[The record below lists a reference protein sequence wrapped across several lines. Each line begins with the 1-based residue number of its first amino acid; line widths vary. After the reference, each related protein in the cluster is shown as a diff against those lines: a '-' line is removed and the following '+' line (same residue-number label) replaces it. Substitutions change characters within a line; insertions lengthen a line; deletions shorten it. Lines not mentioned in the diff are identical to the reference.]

1 MMTSK
6 LISKARETQRLIFE
20 RKRKSINY
28 LKAKKSSMQK
38 GYTKK
43 CSSEGN
49 ACWGSVQLRGY
60 MESWRWEGS
69 LWLWECT
76 CPSTPVLAEG
86 TLTLRGEQ
94 LLLGFWA
101 AAKPALCSAARK
113 LPLCINKV
121 WICTHLDTPEWK
133 WVFVWGALFYRQNS
147 ASW

>member
-43 CSSEGN
+43 CSSEGI

-60 MESWRWEGS
+60 MES
-69 LWLWECT
+69 
-76 CPSTPVLAEG
+76 
-86 TLTLRGEQ
+86 
-94 LLLGFWA
+94 
-101 AAKPALCSAARK
+101 
-113 LPLCINKV
+113 
-121 WICTHLDTPEWK
+121 
-133 WVFVWGALFYRQNS
+133 
-147 ASW
+147 